1 MSQAWAAPL
10 LRATDELVAYALV
23 FVLLAVQLFGLAWFL
38 KSFVVAWIAC
48 VSLLVALA
56 YYLKAPHWLGKRP
69 DGRLPLHT
77 WLVWGPHLG
86 ISWLTY
92 TGFRAIR
99 GERAADLVS
108 PRIYVGRRPRAS
120 EIPKDVTLVIDLCA
134 ELPTHAHIRDNYTYL
149 ALPTLDGTDPTEA
162 DLQRAIEAFKAT
174 KGAAY
179 VHCAFGHGRSATV
192 AAALI
197 LDQGLHSSATVEDEM
212 RKARGGI
219 RMSRAQRERLAA
231 WASGRLE
238 KQEKG

>member
-1 MSQAWAAPL
+1 MVA
-10 LRATDELVAYALV
+10 LRATDVLVYALL
-23 FVLLAVQLFGLAWFL
+23 FVLLAAQVFALAWFL
-38 KSFVVAWIAC
+38 KSWVAAWIGC

-56 YYLKAPHWLGKRP
+56 YFRKAPHWIGKRA
-69 DGRLPLHT
+69 DGRIPLHT
-77 WLVWGPHLG
+77 WLLWGPHLG

-99 GERAADLVS
+99 RERAADLVA
-108 PRIYVGRRPRAS
+108 PRIYVGRRPRAA
-120 EIPKDVTLVIDLCA
+120 EIPSDVTLVIDLCA

-162 DLQRAIEAFKAT
+162 DFQRAIEAFRAT

-197 LDQGLHSSATVEDEM
+197 LDQGMHSDSTVEEEM
-212 RKARGGI
+212 RKARKGI
-219 RMSRAQRERLAA
+219 RMSRAQRVRLAA
-231 WASGRLE
+231 WNAARVKPSS
-238 KQEKG
+238 